1 MTDHHAAARPTQRR
15 LPERESGDHSNRN
28 GNTTMN
34 LRRIFVLLLII
45 VILLLARP
53 RESWQQAR
61 HAWAQRER
69 VLRVVTFA
77 LIIYLA
83 YGFFQLYRQG
93 WFEW

>member
-1 MTDHHAAARPTQRR
+1 M
-15 LPERESGDHSNRN
+15 RESREHPDWN
-28 GNTTMN
+28 GKPTMN

-45 VILLLARP
+45 AILLLARP

-61 HAWAQRER
+61 QAWAQRER

-77 LIIYLA
+77 LIVYLA

>member
-1 MTDHHAAARPTQRR
+1 M
-15 LPERESGDHSNRN
+15 RESSEHPDWN
-28 GNTTMN
+28 GKPTMN

-45 VILLLARP
+45 AILLLARP

-61 HAWAQRER
+61 HAWGQRER

-77 LIIYLA
+77 LIVYLA